1 MATQQE
7 ITKIQEQAQEL
18 VSNLD
23 ELYKKVGSYQNAK
36 DELQKASS
44 QILVLVESTKQL
56 SEESHQIIKATNQI
70 GSAKILE
77 KLTKIE
83 ESHKT
88 GSAKILEKL
97 TKIEESHKTGS
108 AKILEK
114 LTKIEESHKTGS
126 AKILEK
132 LTKIEESLRKTAKV
146 QMIIFAGGF
155 TLLIVLE
162 IILFYFGKN

>member
-97 TKIEESHKTGS
+97 TKIEES
-108 AKILEK
+108 
-114 LTKIEESHKTGS
+114 
-126 AKILEK
+126 
-132 LTKIEESLRKTAKV
+132 LRKTAKV